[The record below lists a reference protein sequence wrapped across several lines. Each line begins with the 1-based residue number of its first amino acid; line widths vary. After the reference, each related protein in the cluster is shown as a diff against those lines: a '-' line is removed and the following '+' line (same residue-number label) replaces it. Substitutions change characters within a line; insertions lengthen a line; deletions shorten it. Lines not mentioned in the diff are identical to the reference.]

1 MGRSNR
7 MRAFSLILA
16 AVMLVCTLTACGTVA
31 EPVQVFDGANT
42 ISIFPESGVP
52 VSELTKDDFIADQN
66 GIPVYKGELYT
77 TERGID
83 VSEFQGDIDWAAV
96 AGGNVQFV
104 FLRCGYRGASEG
116 GLSADQ
122 RFRENFDEAR
132 AAGLEVGVY
141 FYSQALNKTEALEEA
156 ELVQETLDG
165 RVPDLPVIFDWERN
179 DTVEGSRTLSADGE
193 AVTDAAAA
201 FCQAVKLAGYTPGI
215 YMNLNT
221 GYHIWDLSK
230 LSDYVIWLSDPSAYP
245 HFYYQFEY
253 WQYSFTGSVPGIAG
267 ECDLNMRF
275 MPRQVSSAPPQ

>member
-1 MGRSNR
+1 

-16 AVMLVCTLTACGTVA
+16 AVMLVCALTACGTVT

-83 VSEFQGDIDWAAV
+83 VSEFQGDIDWTAV

-116 GLSADQ
+116 SLSADQ

-165 RVPDLPVIFDWERN
+165 LAREIPLGRLGKPEEIAQTVLYLAENPYITGQVI
-179 DTVEGSRTLSADGE
+179 TVDGG
-193 AVTDAAAA
+193 
-201 FCQAVKLAGYTPGI
+201 FLC
-215 YMNLNT
+215 
-221 GYHIWDLSK
+221 
-230 LSDYVIWLSDPSAYP
+230 
-245 HFYYQFEY
+245 
-253 WQYSFTGSVPGIAG
+253 
-267 ECDLNMRF
+267 
-275 MPRQVSSAPPQ
+275 